1 MKNRAGDI
9 KWTYEGITM
18 ASGPRGSKNG
28 FKTSASS
35 PKFEPPRFE
44 RNWSKDIHNIES
56 YIPNINAE
64 DLEVRREVQRKFVEG
79 LDPLYKEIL
88 RPIAETLA
96 MLDGNAFFGS
106 WTDRDEIE
114 WYEQYLP
121 EAYTLFQENGG
132 IDGYPGEMGH
142 VKRRKLIEA
151 NATTRELY
159 EQLKVALI
167 LAGK

>member
-1 MKNRAGDI
+1 M
-9 KWTYEGITM
+9 EITKSIGKSTLGGM
-18 ASGPRGSKNG
+18 
-28 FKTSASS
+28 KTSASS
-35 PKFEPPRFE
+35 STWEAPTFV
-44 RNWSKDIHNIES
+44 RNWTKDIHNMES
-56 YIPNINAE
+56 YVPNIEAE
-64 DLEVRREVQRKFVEG
+64 DREVRKEAQRIFVAG

-106 WTDRDEIE
+106 WTDHEEIE

-151 NATTRELY
+151 NATTKELY